1 MNGDGTDLSVT
12 VLGCLQVEDSFSSD
26 AVLRFS
32 QLFGDE
38 VPFLHASRKQWGHD
52 GSRNLAFTIEC
63 IILLCLCK
71 LQRES
76 FQVL

>member
-1 MNGDGTDLSVT
+1 MNGDSTDLSVT

-38 VPFLHASRKQWGHD
+38 APFLHASRKQWGHD
-52 GSRNLAFTIEC
+52 GS
-63 IILLCLCK
+63 
-71 LQRES
+71 
-76 FQVL
+76 